1 MKHLTLV
8 INRALKGNVLGYYCQ
23 LVQYYIYYTLLVGGY
38 WLVLSPTVIFS
49 WVGILKLRIQ
59 SCALFKKERCWI
71 SKACLLLNNYYTWLE
86 YLGKYIPTHA
96 WTLEVSPGKAQLS
109 REDLAWITDNINPH
123 VISWYLARSQ
133 RIKLYTLNERR
144 LSDRNY

>member
-1 MKHLTLV
+1 M
-8 INRALKGNVLGYYCQ
+8 
-23 LVQYYIYYTLLVGGY
+23 
-38 WLVLSPTVIFS
+38 LSLTVIFS

-59 SCALFKKERCWI
+59 SCALFKKEQCW
-71 SKACLLLNNYYTWLE
+71 SSTACLLLNNYYTWLE

-133 RIKLYTLNERR
+133 RIKLYTLNEETFGSKLLVSPHFVSKIR
-144 LSDRNY
+144 LHRKLWREKWKKQSKNYQPFMSNLQIII

>member
-1 MKHLTLV
+1 MW
-8 INRALKGNVLGYYCQ
+8 
-23 LVQYYIYYTLLVGGY
+23 GY

-59 SCALFKKERCWI
+59 SCALFLKEQCWI

-144 LSDRNY
+144 LSDRNYWWVPTSYQKFDYIENFDEKNEKTIQKLLTFYV